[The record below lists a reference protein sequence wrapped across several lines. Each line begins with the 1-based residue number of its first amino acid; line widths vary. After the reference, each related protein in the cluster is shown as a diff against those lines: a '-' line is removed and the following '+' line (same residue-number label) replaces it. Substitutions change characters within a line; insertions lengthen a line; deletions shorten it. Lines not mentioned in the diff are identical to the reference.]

1 MSINRR
7 RNESIVGCHGIL
19 CDGPTETARDPKR
32 KGAWML
38 GGKSQ
43 IPNIFTCWTLSQ
55 AERLKGVAGFQRR
68 QMEFEWKKVY
78 FNIIHHENIWLDY
91 SSNYTIFLLAE
102 VSKAK
107 LLADKIC

>member
-1 MSINRR
+1 
-7 RNESIVGCHGIL
+7 
-19 CDGPTETARDPKR
+19 
-32 KGAWML
+32 
-38 GGKSQ
+38 
-43 IPNIFTCWTLSQ
+43 
-55 AERLKGVAGFQRR
+55 
-68 QMEFEWKKVY
+68 MEFEWKKVC